1 MSEFDKGYFQ
11 GSAQPGNY
19 EQQQGVWARQREL
32 QREQEAAAAAAR
44 ERDERFHRDFLAT
57 TTSAQRPIAGV
68 GGDTY
73 STAGSGTP
81 VPFKQIVSRTAMV
94 ALVCTALVW
103 FFLLDRPAGPDL
115 IGVLSGGYVGG
126 AVLGAGLWTLGW
138 ALHFVG
144 IVLRVVLKFT
154 MAAGLLLALFYLL
167 TGLVPF

>member
-1 MSEFDKGYFQ
+1 MSEFDKGYNQ

-19 EQQQGVWARQREL
+19 EQQQGVWVRQREL

-57 TTSAQRPIAGV
+57 TTSAQLPSAGV

-73 STAGSGTP
+73 SPAGTEP

-94 ALVCTALVW
+94 ALVCTALIW
-103 FFLLDRPAGPDL
+103 FVLLDRPAGPDL
-115 IGVLSGGYVGG
+115 IGVLSGGYLGG
-126 AVLGAGLWTLGW
+126 AVLGAGLWALGW

-154 MAAGLLLALFYLL
+154 MVAGLLLVLFYLL
-167 TGLVPF
+167 AGRLPF